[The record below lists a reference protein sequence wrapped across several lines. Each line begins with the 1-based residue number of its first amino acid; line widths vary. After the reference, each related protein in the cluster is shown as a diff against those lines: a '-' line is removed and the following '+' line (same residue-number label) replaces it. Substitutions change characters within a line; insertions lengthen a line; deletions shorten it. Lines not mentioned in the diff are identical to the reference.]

1 MKDRRKQRK
10 RVLVLQLKGSK
21 IERAYTSSF
30 QLVAENGKN
39 VLGVGRGAI
48 MNAISR
54 NNGVFENDKCKIYYR
69 PIEQKRWTKW
79 M

>member
-30 QLVAENGKN
+30 QLVAEYGKD

-48 MNAISR
+48 DRKS
-54 NNGVFENDKCKIYYR
+54 VV
-69 PIEQKRWTKW
+69 
-79 M
+79 